1 MNELH
6 PHPLGAR
13 HELSLEARRTLPF
26 MRFPQALKGLML
38 ERNLSYR
45 QMAYKTQLSAGY
57 LNHLTQGTRPVPADH
72 VMRNIAKALHVEA
85 DFFLDFRLRR
95 VVNRLE
101 ESTRLTDALYAI
113 LLLRLPVSEEMKRVL
128 EKLDD

>member
-1 MNELH
+1 MDGLRQ
-6 PHPLGAR
+6 PMGAR

-26 MRFPQALKGLML
+26 MRFPQALKGLMQ

-57 LNHLTQGTRPVPADH
+57 LNHLTQGTRPVPADP
-72 VMRNIAKALHVEA
+72 VIRNIARALHVEA
-85 DFFLDFRLRR
+85 DFFLDYRLRR

-113 LLLRLPVSEEMKRVL
+113 LLLRMPVSDDVKRVL

>member
-1 MNELH
+1 MNDLH
-6 PHPLGAR
+6 SHSLGAR
-13 HELSLEARRTLPF
+13 HELSLESRRSLPF
-26 MRFPQALKGLML
+26 MRFPQALKGLMQ

-57 LNHLTQGTRPVPADH
+57 LNHLTQGTRPVPADP
-72 VMRNIAKALHVEA
+72 VIRKIAAALHVEA

-113 LLLRLPVSEEMKRVL
+113 LLLRLPVSDEMKRVL

>member
-113 LLLRLPVSEEMKRVL
+113 LLLRMPVSDDVKRVL